1 MTSLSHTLIRTALAT
16 TDSDWITNARKQL
29 SDATEWEWQQSLAAL
44 EWHRLLPLMFYSLKA
59 HGLSNTVPP
68 TYLETLQHSYHQTQK
83 TNIILR
89 LTLRRIL
96 QVMGEHNMH
105 PVIWKGI
112 AMADSFYPDPGTR
125 PMTDIDFAIAPEE
138 KDKAREI
145 FESLGFEPQVE
156 PYVNE
161 QTCDATYF
169 ANQMGIV
176 CDVHH
181 RVRLFEGKESMNLT
195 VDIKPQRM
203 SIPTLR
209 ILEPNAMVVHLI
221 VHLDGHRPK
230 TGLMLQW
237 ILDLAFV
244 FRKWGDLL
252 EPKRLEKLIPSKT
265 HWVTLLRIIRFL
277 EQEFD
282 QTPPACLAQ
291 AAQNVEPFTLE
302 EILRQRRLAL
312 WGLPRPRGWLR
323 LGVSK
328 IGVQLRH
335 RRPTVEASDL
345 ILWLTDAV
353 KNRRTH
359 NQPISQIVG
368 DVALE
373 NK

>member
-1 MTSLSHTLIRTALAT
+1 MINLSHALIGISLAT
-16 TDSDWITNARKQL
+16 IGSDWIINAREQL
-29 SDATEWEWQQSLAAL
+29 SSATELEWQHSLATL
-44 EWHRLLPLMFYSLKA
+44 EWHRLFPLLFYSLKVN
-59 HGLSNTVPP
+59 GLTNTVPSS
-68 TYLETLQHSYHQTQK
+68 YLIKLQTAYKQTRQ
-83 TNIILR
+83 TNADRRFMLV
-89 LTLRRIL
+89 RIL
-96 QVMGEHNMH
+96 WRMEECNLH
-105 PVIWKGI
+105 PILWKG
-112 AMADSFYPDPGTR
+112 MVLADNFYPDPGTR

-145 FESLGFEPQVE
+145 FESLGFEPQIE

-169 ANQMGIV
+169 ANPMGVV

-203 SIPTLR
+203 SIPSLR

-252 EPKRLEKLIPSKT
+252 EPERLEKLIPAKT
-265 HWVTLLRIIRFL
+265 HWVTLFRIIRFL

-323 LGVSK
+323 LGASK

-345 ILWLTDAV
+345 ILWFTDAV

>member
-16 TDSDWITNARKQL
+16 TDSDCITNARKQL
-29 SDATEWEWQQSLAAL
+29 GDATKQEWQQSWAAL
-44 EWHRLLPLMFYSLKA
+44 QWHRVLPLVFYSLNVN
-59 HGLSNTVPP
+59 GLTNTVPP
-68 TYLETLQHSYHQTQK
+68 SYLAPMQVAYQQTRLS
-83 TNIILR
+83 NADRRLMLVCILR
-89 LTLRRIL
+89 RMAERNLYPIL
-96 QVMGEHNMH
+96 
-105 PVIWKGI
+105 WKG
-112 AMADSFYPDPGTR
+112 MALADNFYPDPGTR
-125 PMTDIDFAIAPEE
+125 PMEDIDFAIAPEE

-169 ANQMGIV
+169 ANPMGVV

-203 SIPTLR
+203 SIPSLR

-252 EPKRLEKLIPSKT
+252 EPERLEKLIPAKT
-265 HWVTLLRIIRFL
+265 HWVTLFRIIRFL

-291 AAQNVEPFTLE
+291 AAQNFEPFTLE

-323 LGVSK
+323 LGASK

-345 ILWLTDAV
+345 ILLLKDAV